1 MIGAVV
7 GVQPFGGQGF
17 RHRAEG
23 RWPARYPAPLRH
35 RALPIEAGRKAEQ
48 EARLLTLFDESRSD
62 LLVLARYM
70 QILSDSA
77 CGRLRGRCIN
87 IHHSFLPGFK
97 GARPYHQAHE
107 RGVKI
112 IGATAHYVTP
122 DLDEG
127 PIIEQGVERVDHTH
141 GPEEMIEIGHDL
153 ESVVLNRAVRWH
165 AEHRIFV
172 AGRKD
177 RGAQLVNGGLAP
189 PPASPEDRRI
199 LGTHDLHDLAQPRRP
214 SRAWSSKLVFTLA
227 AIGAAVGLGNIW
239 RFPYLTGSSGG
250 SAFVLVYL
258 GAVCFVAVPILV
270 AEMLLGR
277 RGRHHPAAAV
287 AAVAAESG
295 ASRRWGFDRRPG
307 RAGRL
312 ADHDLLQRDR
322 RLGAGLRVADAAGA
336 FRGAGAS

>member
-1 MIGAVV
+1 MSLAPASRHYVLTMSCPDTTGIVAAITQFIAAHGGLITETAHYVDGYVVRSFMRTCFEGSALPPREAIEAEFATVAARFGMDWELHDADRRCRVLVAVSREGHCLNALLHRWSIGVLPIDLV
-7 GVQPFGGQGF
+7 GVVSNHEAERRLVEWYGVPFHHF
-17 RHRAEG
+17 
-23 RWPARYPAPLRH
+23 
-35 RALPIEAGRKAEQ
+35 PIEPGRKAEQ
-48 EARLLTLFDESRSD
+48 EARLLALFDESRAD

-70 QILSDSA
+70 QILSDAA

-172 AGRKD
+172 AGGRT
-177 RGAQLVNGGLAP
+177 V
-189 PPASPEDRRI
+189 
-199 LGTHDLHDLAQPRRP
+199 
-214 SRAWSSKLVFTLA
+214 
-227 AIGAAVGLGNIW
+227 
-239 RFPYLTGSSGG
+239 
-250 SAFVLVYL
+250 VL
-258 GAVCFVAVPILV
+258 
-270 AEMLLGR
+270 R
-277 RGRHHPAAAV
+277 
-287 AAVAAESG
+287 S
-295 ASRRWGFDRRPG
+295 
-307 RAGRL
+307 
-312 ADHDLLQRDR
+312 
-322 RLGAGLRVADAAGA
+322 
-336 FRGAGAS
+336 